1 MLKVQSAAE
10 SIADSLR
17 KEIRLGRVSPGAALR
32 QEELATR
39 FKVSRIPIRE
49 ALRVL
54 ERDGLVQVFPNRGAF
69 VVQLN
74 AAEMEEIA
82 DLRILLE
89 GDLVERAVTR
99 MHASDIQKI
108 KEAERIAKD
117 RAHTPEWIDAD
128 RAFHACLYAPAN
140 KAKQL
145 QLILSLRTELE
156 RYQSAYS
163 QLPRQR
169 NRWLREHHDIV
180 LACDQRDASKARS
193 VLVEHIRAAGSLL
206 HQYAV
211 GEGAE
216 TSE

>member
-10 SIADSLR
+10 SIADALR
-17 KEIRLGRVSPGAALR
+17 NEIRQGQVSPGAALR
-32 QEELATR
+32 QEGLATR

-69 VVQLN
+69 VVQLT
-74 AAEMEEIA
+74 AAEMEEIT
-82 DLRILLE
+82 DLRVLLE
-89 GDLVERAVTR
+89 GDLIESAVTLLD
-99 MHASDIQKI
+99 ASDILKI

-117 RAHTPEWIDAD
+117 RAHTAEWIDAD

-140 KAKQL
+140 KTKQL
-145 QLILSLRTELE
+145 QLVFSLRTELE

-163 QLPRQR
+163 QLPRQK

-180 LACDQRDASKARS
+180 VACDQRDASKARA
-193 VLVEHIRAAGSLL
+193 VLVKHIRAAGSLL
-206 HQYAV
+206 HRYALD
-211 GEGAE
+211 EGAE
-216 TSE
+216 TST